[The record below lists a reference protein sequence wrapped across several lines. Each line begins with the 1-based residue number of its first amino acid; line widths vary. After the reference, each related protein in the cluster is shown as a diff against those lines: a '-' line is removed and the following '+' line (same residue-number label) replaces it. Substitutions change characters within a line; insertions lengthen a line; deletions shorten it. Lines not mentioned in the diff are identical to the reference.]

1 MGSVFKRPLSI
12 LSSRPKHCFKQ
23 WITGLSPHRARSPGG
38 ERVSPKVVRIGVGRQ
53 VRWQDLQSGRK
64 SSGATWS
71 RSASTMAELG
81 VGPQVRWRDLEP
93 VYKSGGETCGQT
105 GPDQSDHKSRTGL
118 VARLQNPPP
127 DLRADSKFRHRT
139 CTPTPSR
146 ATGLAA

>member
-93 VYKSGGETCGQT
+93 DYKSGGETCGQT
-105 GPDQSDHKSRTGL
+105 GPSLTASLATGL
-118 VARLQNPPP
+118 VVRLQVSPP

-139 CTPTPSR
+139 CTSTPSR

>member
-81 VGPQVRWRDLEP
+81 VGPQVRWRDLESG
-93 VYKSGGETCGQT
+93 YKSGGETCGQT
-105 GPDQSDHKSRTGL
+105 GGGARERPANPSLKRCFGL
-118 VARLQNPPP
+118 ELKMLNGRLKTLP
-127 DLRADSKFRHRT
+127 RSI
-139 CTPTPSR
+139 
-146 ATGLAA
+146 

>member
-93 VYKSGGETCGQT
+93 DLPSDSNYHNLGTDAFGTGRASERERASEPPIKCQTTPPLESYRPGG
-105 GPDQSDHKSRTGL
+105 D
-118 VARLQNPPP
+118 PPRP
-127 DLRADSKFRHRT
+127 L
-139 CTPTPSR
+139 
-146 ATGLAA
+146 